1 MPLGGGNDVRPGQA
15 KTLGTQRVDESVD
28 RCVVAHWIMM
38 GERERSHLRKSGDG
52 TRVLDGAVAPAD
64 LLWVFA
70 GQVLRVV
77 HDQVGACKKLGVAAI
92 FSQEVAD
99 AGSKRM

>member
-1 MPLGGGNDVRPGQA
+1 
-15 KTLGTQRVDESVD
+15 
-28 RCVVAHWIMM
+28 M
-38 GERERSHLRKSGDG
+38 GERELSHLRKSGDG

-70 GQVLRVV
+70 GPVLRVV
-77 HDQVGACKKLGVAAI
+77 HDLVGARKKLGVAAI
-92 FSQEVAD
+92 FPQEVAD